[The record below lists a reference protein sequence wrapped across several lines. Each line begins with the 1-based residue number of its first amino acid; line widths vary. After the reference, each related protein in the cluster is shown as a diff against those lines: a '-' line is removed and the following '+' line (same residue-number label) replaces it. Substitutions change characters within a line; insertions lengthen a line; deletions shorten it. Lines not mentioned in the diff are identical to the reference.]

1 MDKQGAHGKS
11 QMEEELALTGAWS
24 RRPPETPSKPYCAVI
39 CGRQS
44 HHLVFQNH
52 PPSTFESLL
61 PLNKAQA
68 S

>member
-1 MDKQGAHGKS
+1 MGKQGAREKT
-11 QMEEELALTGAWS
+11 QMEELALAGAWT
-24 RRPPETPSKPYCAVI
+24 RRSPETPSNPHCSVI

-52 PPSTFESLL
+52 SSLAFESLH